1 MSGSMG
7 RRGFVASAGLGLV
20 TTLAAGPA
28 LRAQDQAPTDAG
40 AALPPPEDT
49 PGVAEVTWRLTS
61 SFPRNLDLM
70 YGGAETFARWVSSLT
85 GGKFRIAVSPAGE
98 IVPGL
103 QAFDAVQAGT
113 VEACQTSMD
122 YVFAKD
128 PTFALATAFPFGL
141 NARGQA
147 AFAHAGGGDA
157 LFNAFL
163 ATYNVVAFPA
173 GNTGAQMGGFFRKPL
188 KSAADVTGL
197 KIRIG
202 GLGGLVWQRLG
213 VVPQGTPKAELFSAL
228 DTGALDAA
236 TWVSPYDDEKL
247 GSDDRSALY
256 KVAPNYYYPG
266 WWRGGSVIHVAFNKA
281 KYEALPKPF
290 QAALRAAAQMAD
302 VDMLAAYDRQNPAA
316 LKRLVVSGAQLR
328 AFPQDVLEA
337 AYKATNDVMREIA
350 DGNAGFKSLLET
362 LLSFRSDEYL
372 WWQVGEY
379 TFDNFMIRQRAKG

>member
-1 MSGSMG
+1 MTTGVG
-7 RRGFVASAGLGLV
+7 RRGFVASAALGM
-20 TTLAAGPA
+20 AAA
-28 LRAQDQAPTDAG
+28 LAG
-40 AALPPPEDT
+40 APAHAENPPPAPL
-49 PGVAEVTWRLTS
+49 PGTQPPEESAGTAEVTWRMTS
-61 SFPRNLDLM
+61 SFPKSLDLM
-70 YGGAETFARWVSSLT
+70 YGGAETFARWVSALT
-85 GGKFRIAVSPAGE
+85 DGKFRVVVSQAGE

-103 QAFDAVQAGT
+103 QALDAVQAGT

-122 YVFAKD
+122 YYFGKD

-147 AFAHAGGGDA
+147 SFAHAGGGDV
-157 LFNAFL
+157 LFNTFL
-163 ATYNVVAFPA
+163 ANYNVVAFPA
-173 GNTGAQMGGFFRKPL
+173 GNTGAQMGGFVRKPL

-213 VVPQGTPKAELFSAL
+213 AVPQATPKAELFGAL
-228 DTGALDAA
+228 DTAALDAA

-247 GSDDRSALY
+247 GTDDRSALY
-256 KVAPNYYYPG
+256 KPAPNYYYPG
-266 WWRGGSVIHVAFNKA
+266 WWRGGSAIHVAFNKT

-290 QAALRAAAQMAD
+290 QAALRAAAEMAQA
-302 VDMLAAYDRQNPAA
+302 DMLAAYDRQNPAA

-328 AFPQDVLEA
+328 AFPQDLLEA
-337 AYKATNDVMREIA
+337 AYRATNDVLREIA
-350 DGNAGFKSLLET
+350 DGSPSFRTFLES
-362 LLSFRSDEYL
+362 LLSFRSEEYL